1 MSTRNAGKGNSG
13 SFVDI
18 SSNKQVMKL
27 YNKKG
32 RAKRIICVILSVIF
46 LVCGSGMIYYYSIL
60 NSMNFKSIDNDNE
73 DPTMESISALEG
85 DATNLS
91 LSDGELLQDSK
102 ILNVMLFG
110 EDNSKKTS
118 VSGFGLSD
126 TMIMMSIDNRHKKLK
141 LTSFQRDT
149 YLYIPGHGYNK
160 LNASYTL
167 GGAKLAIQTIEANY
181 GIKVDRYAVVDFE
194 SFKEIVDTL
203 GGVDIELTQ
212 DEIDYINYQM
222 YKNGQ
227 VSEYTT
233 ITDEPGIVHLD
244 GKEALWYARNRGL
257 TVGEDGN
264 EIGIDGD
271 DWDRTSRQ
279 RKLLET
285 MFNSMK
291 SADLTKII
299 SIVSS
304 VGPLITTNLK
314 KDEITALVSHS
325 LTYLSY
331 DVEQYY
337 VPEEG
342 LWYYDDRTEINGDIT
357 STIKISDLEKQRIKF
372 ASFIFEDL
380 IGTTIENTT
389 VQSNDDEM

>member
-1 MSTRNAGKGNSG
+1 MSTRNEGKDNGG

-18 SSNKQVMKL
+18 SSNKQMMKL

-32 RAKRIICVILSVIF
+32 RAKRIVCIVLSVVF
-46 LVCGSGMIYYYSIL
+46 LVCGSGMIYYYSVL
-60 NSMNFKSIDNDNE
+60 NSMNFKSIADDDNNDTPLTTIE
-73 DPTMESISALEG
+73 ALEG
-85 DATNLS
+85 NETNLS
-91 LSDGELLQDSK
+91 LNGNDLLQDSK

-118 VSGFGLSD
+118 TSGFGLSD

-181 GIKVDRYAVVDFE
+181 GVKVDRYAVVDFE
-194 SFKEIVDTL
+194 SFKEIINTL

-227 VSEYTT
+227 TSEYTT
-233 ITDEPGIVHLD
+233 IKDAPGIVHLD
-244 GKEALWYARNRGL
+244 GQEALWYARNRGL
-257 TVGEDGN
+257 QKGEDGN

-285 MFNSMK
+285 VFNSMK

-337 VPEEG
+337 LPEEG
-342 LWYYDDRTEINGDIT
+342 L
-357 STIKISDLEKQRIKF
+357 
-372 ASFIFEDL
+372 
-380 IGTTIENTT
+380 
-389 VQSNDDEM
+389 